1 MSCAASDGSMFIPTS
16 ICPIKGMLFFNA
28 SSSLFSFLAFCS
40 LFAPSAKSFNFHM
53 TICLIISGPFLREK
67 YFLLLSLGIVCIIAL
82 LGVLLEDVFSVEA
95 EIRGIVPM
103 LKRSVLI
110 ICCLLVVSACGTKR
124 TNVGQSLESGRLKGS
139 QKPYT
144 VNGQRYEP
152 LQTHEGFSQVGI
164 ASWYGKD
171 FHGKTTSNGERY
183 DMNAMTAAHK
193 TLPLGVYV
201 KVYNKANGREA
212 IVRVNDRGPF
222 VKGRIIDL
230 SYAAAKKLGVDV
242 AGTAPVRI
250 DALGYSAGSKGGY
263 RAPATY
269 DSGNYTVQVGSF
281 KEITNAQRL
290 SEKMRA
296 LFGFSDVHL
305 TNVNGEL
312 FYRVYAGKYT
322 SLKAAENGERDFAE
336 HGYPGSFVVSLD

>member
-1 MSCAASDGSMFIPTS
+1 
-16 ICPIKGMLFFNA
+16 
-28 SSSLFSFLAFCS
+28 
-40 LFAPSAKSFNFHM
+40 
-53 TICLIISGPFLREK
+53 
-67 YFLLLSLGIVCIIAL
+67 
-82 LGVLLEDVFSVEA
+82 
-95 EIRGIVPM
+95 M
-103 LKRSVLI
+103 LKRLIPFFCCMLVL
-110 ICCLLVVSACGTKR
+110 SACAAKR
-124 TNVGQSLESGRLKGS
+124 SNFAQAPESGRHLKGS

-152 LQTHEGFSQVGI
+152 LQTHEGFSQTGV

-171 FHGKTTSNGERY
+171 FNGKKTSNGETY
-183 DMNAMTAAHK
+183 NMNAMTAAHK

-201 KVYNKANGREA
+201 KVHNRDNGREA

-250 DALGYSAGSKGGY
+250 EALGYSAGGKGGY
-263 RAPATY
+263 KEPATY

-281 KEITNAQRL
+281 KEYSNAERL
-290 SEKMRA
+290 SGEMKN
-296 LFGFSDVHL
+296 LFGFSEAHL
-305 TNVNGEL
+305 TNVNGDL

-322 SLKAAENGERDFAE
+322 SLKTAEAAEKSFAE

>member
-1 MSCAASDGSMFIPTS
+1 MLRRSILFLCWILILSACAAKKPNVAQSP
-16 ICPIKGMLFFNA
+16 
-28 SSSLFSFLAFCS
+28 
-40 LFAPSAKSFNFHM
+40 
-53 TICLIISGPFLREK
+53 
-67 YFLLLSLGIVCIIAL
+67 
-82 LGVLLEDVFSVEA
+82 EA
-95 EIRGIVPM
+95 GKHVR
-103 LKRSVLI
+103 
-110 ICCLLVVSACGTKR
+110 
-124 TNVGQSLESGRLKGS
+124 GS

-152 LQTHEGFSQVGI
+152 LQSHEGFSQTGV

-171 FHGKTTSNGERY
+171 FHGKKTSNGETY
-183 DMNAMTAAHK
+183 NMNAMTAAHK

-201 KVYNKANGREA
+201 KVYNRDNGRKE

-242 AGTAPVRI
+242 AGKAPVKI
-250 DALGYSAGSKGGY
+250 EALGYSAGKGEY
-263 RAPATY
+263 KEPATY

-281 KEITNAQRL
+281 KEYANAERL
-290 SEKMRA
+290 TGEMRK
-296 LFGFSDVHL
+296 LFGFSEMHL
-305 TNVNGEL
+305 TNVNGDL

-322 SLKAAENGERDFAE
+322 SLKSAESAEREFGE